1 MQASK
6 IILTNEHLSIV
17 LAALRVYQIHITGQL
32 ADGGQAEAIVDIA
45 TNDGEYPLPTPDD
58 VGEFAERLNTGYYDV

>member
-17 LAALRVYQIHITGQL
+17 LAALRVYQIHLTGQL
-32 ADGGQAEAIVDIA
+32 ADRRQVQGIADIA